1 MPAAT
6 VQSSALANILAP
18 PAPAQVAAL
27 DPAFGTRFL
36 VSIDTEEEFD
46 WDAPIT
52 RDRHGISA
60 VPAMGEFQHFCET
73 RGIVPLWLVDH
84 PIATS
89 ARAAAI
95 LKPAAQS
102 GKAEIGLHLHPWVN
116 PPFDEEVC
124 QFNSF
129 AGNLSAELEREK
141 FIGLCAAIEQN
152 LGVRPVIYRA
162 GRYGAG
168 PATAAL
174 LMEQGFLID
183 SSVRAGFDY
192 SGDDGGPDYHAHPL
206 VPYWLD
212 GAHRLL
218 ELPVTTV
225 FAGALRSHGRK
236 LFPLAR
242 RVPRL
247 PGVLA
252 RTRLL
257 ERIALTPEGIPVREA
272 LRAIDAALADRLP
285 VLVFSFHS
293 PSLAPGHTPYVR
305 TSSDRERFYA
315 WWEAVL
321 THLARRGIAPTTVA
335 QIAHAAQLASRGEA
349 G

>member
-1 MPAAT
+1 MHAPIAH
-6 VQSSALANILAP
+6 ANILAP
-18 PAPAQVAAL
+18 PAPERIAEL

-46 WDAPIT
+46 WNAPIT
-52 RDRHGISA
+52 RDQHGISA
-60 VPAMGEFQHFCET
+60 APAMAEFQHFCEA
-73 RGIVPLWLVDH
+73 RGVVPLWLVDH

-89 ARAAAI
+89 SKAASI
-95 LKPAAQS
+95 LRPAAQA
-102 GKAEIGLHLHPWVN
+102 GKAEIGLHLHPWVS
-116 PPFDEEVC
+116 PPFDEQVT

-129 AGNLSAELEREK
+129 AGNLPASLERAK
-141 FIGLCAAIEQN
+141 FVGLLAAIELN

-174 LMEQGFLID
+174 LREQGFVID
-183 SSVRAGFDY
+183 SSVRANFDY
-192 SGDDGGPDYHAHPL
+192 SGEPGGPDYHAHPL
-206 VPYWLD
+206 HPYWLD
-212 GAHRLL
+212 GARTLL

-225 FAGALRSHGRK
+225 FAGVLRGFGTK
-236 LFPLAR
+236 LFPLAK

-257 ERIALTPEGIPVREA
+257 ERIPLTPEGIPVREA
-272 LRAIDAALADRLP
+272 LRAIDAALAEKLR

-305 TSSDRERFYA
+305 SPADRERFYA
-315 WWEAVL
+315 WWTAVL
-321 THLARRGIAPTTVA
+321 GHLARRGVAPTTA
-335 QIAHAAQLASRGEA
+335 AEIARAARLA
-349 G
+349 